1 MKNVL
6 NILNGMVNNK
16 LLIDTLITIDD
27 TGMPVAPDLRQL
39 IDKDVRTLYTRDKTK
54 DKSRYIKECI
64 VIYYLG
70 DPKSPARQNGLSDVE
85 SLRMAIEQAN
95 LPKEYIPDALVLKLI
110 KRYYEQNITEAGM
123 VVENILKGIHNINLS
138 IDVMNSILN
147 EKLNSTINIEDISTI
162 MTLIDNV
169 TKKAGEIPNILKTL
183 EEAKQNLMYE
193 KETELSR
200 GGNTVLSSMNADE
213 YAE

>member
-1 MKNVL
+1 
-6 NILNGMVNNK
+6 MVNNK